1 MRVVLVLMLAATCLV
16 GCFEANYKMEELY
29 GKWEGESMG
38 FVFNEDES
46 CEVYIKGER
55 YPGETS
61 YSAVFGGNSLEF
73 VADGKVFMS
82 NVTIKSL
89 ENDVLTIEMRPMLNP
104 KDLTTVTHVMKR
116 VAKTE

>member
-1 MRVVLVLMLAATCLV
+1 MRVLLVFILTATCLV
-16 GCFEANYKMEELY
+16 SCFENNYKMEELY

-38 FVFNEDES
+38 FVFNEDKS

-61 YSAVFGGNSLEF
+61 FSAVFGGNSLEF

-82 NVTIKSL
+82 NVTIKAL
-89 ENDVLTIEMRPMLNP
+89 ENDVLTVEMRPMINP
-104 KDLTTVTHVMKR
+104 GEQTTVTHVMKR
-116 VAKTE
+116 VNKTE